1 MFCLW
6 SFHLKWKF
14 LNPSGKNREL
24 TVLSSQN
31 NNYMPSPEG
40 VQCFEWAYFFL
51 VSETTAQTCEDLT
64 HWQRCLSSISFSP
77 LLRSC
82 LLWSESNVGPY
93 STSLQIRDCNVSTTI
108 SIKVRCVLVVDP
120 HPWAPTLPP
129 FHHQPWGIAWI
140 YLNLPVSLALLAQ
153 QLPTTHCWE
162 NTRLH
167 DYRKI
172 LGADGILFSPVL
184 TFICSTNLM
193 DKAVVFPVQ

>member
-1 MFCLW
+1 MQL
-6 SFHLKWKF
+6 SFKTRKF
-14 LNPSGKNREL
+14 LNPLGKNREL
-24 TVLSSQN
+24 TVLSGKN
-31 NNYMPSPEG
+31 NNYMQSHIMPWMGLLFLGLWNHSTDMWRLDTMATLPSS
-40 VQCFEWAYFFL
+40 V
-51 VSETTAQTCEDLT
+51 
-64 HWQRCLSSISFSP
+64 SFSP

>member
-1 MFCLW
+1 MQL
-6 SFHLKWKF
+6 SFKTRKF
-14 LNPSGKNREL
+14 LNPLGKNREL
-24 TVLSSQN
+24 TVLSGKN
-31 NNYMPSPEG
+31 NNYMQSHIMPWMGLLFLGLWNHSTDMWRLDTMATLPSS
-40 VQCFEWAYFFL
+40 V
-51 VSETTAQTCEDLT
+51 
-64 HWQRCLSSISFSP
+64 SFSP

-82 LLWSESNVGPY
+82 LLWSESNVGPC